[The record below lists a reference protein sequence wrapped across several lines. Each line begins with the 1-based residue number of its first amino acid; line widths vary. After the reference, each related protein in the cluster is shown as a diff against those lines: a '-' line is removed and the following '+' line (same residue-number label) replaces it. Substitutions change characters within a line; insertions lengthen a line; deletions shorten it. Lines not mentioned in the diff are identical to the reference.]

1 MGSTR
6 QLEEWPEDRD
16 EHLHWR
22 ALSDPT
28 RRRILDL
35 LRTSPRTTGDV
46 AAAFPVSRVAVM
58 KHLDVLAGAG
68 LVVSHKLGRQR
79 WHYVNLAPLM
89 RLHERWSTPLSE
101 GLASG
106 LLAIKDRVE
115 GAMVAELSTMDMEFE
130 VVMAAPA
137 AKIFAAITREPGAW
151 WGPPYMAPDANAL
164 SLDACIGGRLVEHW
178 AGGGQVMAAV
188 TGLTDDRWIQ
198 LTGPFHLGNAVATA
212 DFHLTADGDATVVGL
227 SFSAYGLIDPDMA
240 DAFGGAWRTLVGERL
255 KAFVEDGTRLGIDP
269 G

>member
-1 MGSTR
+1 MGPKP
-6 QLEEWPEDRD
+6 QAQEWPEDRD

-35 LRTSPRTTGDV
+35 LRTNPRTTGDV
-46 AAAFPVSRVAVM
+46 AAAFPMSRVAVM
-58 KHLDVLAGAG
+58 KHLDVLATAG
-68 LVVSHKLGRQR
+68 LVVSRKKGRQR

-101 GLASG
+101 GLATG

-115 GAMVAELSTMDMEFE
+115 DVMSAEVSTMDMELE

-137 AKIFAAITREPGAW
+137 EKIFAAITREPGAW
-151 WGPPYMAPDANAL
+151 WGPPYLRPDAS
-164 SLDACIGGRLVEHW
+164 SLVLDGRIGGRLVEHW
-178 AGGGQVMAAV
+178 ADGGQVMATV
-188 TGLTDDRWIQ
+188 TGLTDDRWLQ
-198 LTGPFHLGNAVATA
+198 LTGPFHLGNAVATV
-212 DFHLTADGDATVVGL
+212 DFNLSGDDDTTVVGL

-240 DAFGGAWRTLVGERL
+240 AAFQGAWRTLVGERL